1 MQLTPKLFHYFM
13 SILKNYNSLIINQY
27 KSTKEYVKSLWNI
40 LQYIEYRKK
49 VIKIIIVRQMSFIL
63 SITMEHPSIAL
74 SAPYKHTLCIPRWN
88 DVETTTETT
97 ISTSFQREKHVVCL
111 QGPNRKVSIFKK
123 LSSSSLLYNTTE
135 GSI

>member
-27 KSTKEYVKSLWNI
+27 KLTKEYVKSLWNI

-49 VIKIIIVRQMSFIL
+49 VIKIIIARQMSFIL

-88 DVETTTETT
+88 DVETT

-111 QGPNRKVSIFKK
+111 QGPSRKVCIFKK
-123 LSSSSLLYNTTE
+123 LSSRSLLYNTTE